1 MSVIET
7 LNPPSVHWL
16 DGVPPDKR
24 VLIIDATWDEYENL
38 VEQIGE
44 SRNCRVAF
52 DGKDIEMMT
61 LGPFHERQKSLLD
74 WFIMIVA
81 GELKIERQPMGS
93 TTWKR
98 KKLKR
103 AIESDV
109 CYYFDPVKLTAAAAA
124 AHSDD
129 VDLYP
134 NPDLAAEVDI
144 SPPKIDRPG
153 IYGALQVPEFW
164 ACATRQCRSN
174 SSVRMGRMRRCRAAV
189 SYPCGPRMSPGG
201 SSAKIQAA
209 WWRGRDGCV
218 SGCGMSSFP
227 KGTRKPSTDGGN

>member
-1 MSVIET
+1 MSVTEALT
-7 LNPPSVHWL
+7 RPPPHLL

-24 VLIIDATWDEYENL
+24 VIIIDVTWDDYESF

-81 GELKIERQPMGS
+81 SELKVERQPMGS

-103 AIESDV
+103 AIESDL
-109 CYYFDPVKLTAAAAA
+109 CYYFDPVKLAAVAAAAR
-124 AHSDD
+124 SDN
-129 VDLYP
+129 VELYP

-144 SPPKIDRPG
+144 SAPRIDRLG
-153 IYGALQVPEFW
+153 IYAALQVPEFW
-164 ACATRQCRSN
+164 R
-174 SSVRMGRMRRCRAAV
+174 VRDKAV
-189 SYPCGPRMSPGG
+189 SIEQLGADGTYAPALRSRFLPVRAEDVTRWVFTED
-201 SSAKIQAA
+201 SSSLVA
-209 WWRGRDGCV
+209 WEERLRRWVRDEIV
-218 SGCGMSSFP
+218 P
-227 KGTRKPSTDGGN
+227 NADRA